1 MDAELLPEV
10 ADQTQDLRSRCAPI
24 IERAPLP
31 IVEVQGP
38 AHVVSCVNSAFCQLL
53 GRTRLELLGHPFSQI
68 VPRGEECVPILDGV
82 YRTGEA
88 VTHTQEDDGDDD
100 TASWLYA
107 MWPKLDLN
115 DCPTGVIIHL
125 TKNAEPSRDASAINE
140 ALLIAGLHQHEL
152 TEVAEKLNTQLQQEI
167 DERKLVE
174 TALHDAIAS
183 LKEARD
189 ATERSSK
196 AKDEF
201 LAALS
206 HELRTPLTPVLMAAA
221 ALRDDRRL
229 PVDVREQLAMMERNI
244 TLEARLIDDLLDLTK
259 ISHGKLL
266 FHAQPCDA
274 HPLID
279 FALETV
285 RDDARAKNICIDRA
299 FAAQHSGLMADPAR
313 FQQVVWNLLRNAVK
327 FTPSGGKITVRTS
340 DEEMNDGERWLRI
353 EVADS
358 GIGIDPA
365 RLEQIF
371 LPFDQGGVAGDHR
384 FGGVGLGLAI
394 ARAVVDL
401 QGGWI
406 SARSAGANQG
416 TTFVVELPGAGP
428 TQTDARASDQRHSV
442 DSSAHAS
449 GASIL
454 TSAIIPLRLLL
465 VEDHES
471 TIQVLTRL
479 LEHDGHSVVTAGTA
493 AEARS
498 AAAVE
503 PFDLVISDIGLPDGT
518 GTELMETL
526 RDAYGLRG
534 IALSGYGMEEDIAR
548 SSAAGFVAHLV
559 KPISIAD
566 LRLAI
571 GSLPPAADGS
581 LHADLIRASEGNP
594 H

>member
-1 MDAELLPEV
+1 MDIELSSAV
-10 ADQTQDLRSRCAPI
+10 ADPTPDLRSRCAPI

-38 AHVVSCVNSAFCQLL
+38 THFVSCVNSAFCQLL
-53 GRTRLELLGHPFSQI
+53 GKTRQEILGQPFSQL
-68 VPRGEECVPILDGV
+68 VPRGDECALILDGV
-82 YRTGEA
+82 YLTGET
-88 VTHTQEDDGDDD
+88 VTHTQEDDSDVDS
-100 TASWLYA
+100 ASWHYA
-107 MWPKLDLN
+107 MWPKLDL
-115 DCPTGVIIHL
+115 DDGPTGVIIHL
-125 TKNAEPSRDASAINE
+125 TKITETGRDASAVNE

-174 TALHDAIAS
+174 TALHEAIAN
-183 LKEARD
+183 LKDARD

-221 ALRDDRRL
+221 ALRDDGRL
-229 PVDVREQLAMMERNI
+229 PVDVREQLEMMERNI

-279 FALETV
+279 FAFETV
-285 RDDARAKNICIDRA
+285 RDDARAKNISIDRI
-299 FAAQHSGLMADPAR
+299 FAAQHSGIMADPAR

-327 FTPSGGKITVRTS
+327 FTPSGGTITVRTS
-340 DEEMNDGERWLRI
+340 DQEPNDGERWLRI

-358 GIGIDPA
+358 GIGVDPA
-365 RLEQIF
+365 LLEQIF

-401 QGGWI
+401 QGGRI
-406 SARSAGANQG
+406 SASSTGANQG
-416 TTFVVELPGAGP
+416 TTFIVELPGAGKA
-428 TQTDARASDQRHSV
+428 QIDARALDRRLSV
-442 DSSAHAS
+442 ESSAHAS

-471 TIQVLTRL
+471 TIRVLTRL
-479 LEHDGHSVVTAGTA
+479 LERDGHSVVTAGTA
-493 AEARS
+493 AKARS

-503 PFDLVISDIGLPDGT
+503 TFDLVISDIGLPDGT
-518 GTELMETL
+518 GIELMETL

-534 IALSGYGMEEDIAR
+534 IALSGYGMEEDLGR
-548 SSAAGFVAHLV
+548 SRVAGFVAHLV
-559 KPISIAD
+559 KPISIAE

-571 GSLPPAADGS
+571 RSLPPAADVS
-581 LHADLIRASEGNP
+581 LHAGLIRASQGSQ